1 MIEVRDECVGCPPE
15 MGCLGNSCP
24 YMNVEYRVCDTC
36 SSDAEY
42 KINGEDYS
50 YDHAKGY
57 IESIFHS
64 LSLKEKSEAA
74 IGEYTELEDDPAFS
88 TMCDACGKSKAL
100 LDVNTDWLCES
111 CAEKELTKIFEEYS
125 LDEQAE
131 YLGIE
136 MESIE

>member
-42 KINGEDYS
+42 KINGEDYC
-50 YDHAKGY
+50 YDCAKGY
-57 IESIFHS
+57 IESIFYS

-74 IGEYTELEDDPAFS
+74 IGEYTELEDEPAFL
-88 TMCDACGKSKAL
+88 TLCDACGKSRAL
-100 LDVNTDWLCES
+100 LDVNTDWLCQS

>member
-42 KINGEDYS
+42 KINGEDYC

-74 IGEYTELEDDPAFS
+74 LGEYDEPPFPT
-88 TMCDACGKSKAL
+88 TCDTCGKSRAIL
-100 LDVNTDWLCES
+100 GVNIDWLCES

-136 MESIE
+136 MERIE

>member
-24 YMNVEYRVCDTC
+24 YMNVERRVCNTC
-36 SSDAEY
+36 RSDAEY
-42 KINGEDYS
+42 EIDGEDYC

-74 IGEYTELEDDPAFS
+74 IGEYTELEDKYAS
-88 TMCDACGKSKAL
+88 HTMCDACGKSRAIL
-100 LDVNTDWLCES
+100 GVNIDWLCES

-136 MESIE
+136 MKSIE